1 MVYIHSYHP
10 SISEE
15 NQTDILEDIESPYH
29 LVVWNDDVNTFDWVI
44 DTLVKIC
51 GHTKEQAEQCA
62 ILIHYNGKCT
72 VKKDSFNN
80 LKPQCEAIIDRNI
93 NATIED
99 IS

>member
-1 MVYIHSYHP
+1 MIYNNSNKPFV
-10 SISEE
+10 SEE
-15 NQTDILEDIESPYH
+15 SDIDLLEDIESPCN

-44 DTLVKIC
+44 ETLVQIC

-62 ILIHYNGKCT
+62 ILIHYKGKCS
-72 VKKDSFNN
+72 VKKGSFNK

>member
-1 MVYIHSYHP
+1 MIYSHSNNP
-10 SISEE
+10 SIAEDTSI
-15 NQTDILEDIESPYH
+15 DVLEDIESPCH
-29 LVVWNDDVNTFDWVI
+29 LIVWNDDVNTFDWVI
-44 DTLVKIC
+44 ETLIQIC
-51 GHTKEQAEQCA
+51 GHNREQAEQCA